1 MAQRPAKT
9 SAELKAL
16 IKDGLQNCPDA
27 TTVRVF
33 DAYRRCK
40 KSQTGFALSTIWL
53 KEIKDRIELSGLQSA
68 KEKAGAREQ
77 LKVNLTWGVTG
88 RRVPD
93 RSPPR
98 RCSHETYEH
107 LREG

>member
-1 MAQRPAKT
+1 MACRT
-9 SAELKAL
+9 AL
-16 IKDGLQNCPDA
+16 IAVTQNPSSKRWGADYGTLRSA

-88 RRVPD
+88 RRGTG
-93 RSPPR
+93 SIT
-98 RCSHETYEH
+98 SSKMLT
-107 LREG
+107 